1 MATPMVNVNDG
12 KHKLI
17 VAEEG
22 ERVLTPEQNRK
33 YEMGH
38 PNARKAPMHA
48 QVYDDGGAVNPDAS
62 VDAQNSQTQQSAPKD
77 PAKAVSNQRAAAV
90 ANMPDQGHVDTTTS
104 PLLNQEAFD

>member
-1 MATPMVNVNDG
+1 MSTPTVAVNDG

-38 PNARKAPMHA
+38 PRARKEPMKANVVFDQGGDVPSVGERIASRA
-48 QVYDDGGAVNPDAS
+48 QDLLDDA
-62 VDAQNSQTQQSAPKD
+62 
-77 PAKAVSNQRAAAV
+77 RAA
-90 ANMPDQGHVDTTTS
+90 S
-104 PLLNQEAFD
+104 KPLDSVCA